1 MSDEQLRRRMKAQED
16 NYKTWKQEADKL
28 RDQLEW
34 SLNNEEKY
42 KVALNESFNRENE
55 LRAQCEKLAEALE
68 YYHTGQCTWIDG
80 SLNIAPAKQALA
92 EYRKTKG
99 K

>member
-16 NYKTWKQEADKL
+16 NYKTWKHEADRL

-42 KVALNESFNRENE
+42 KVALNESFNRENK
-55 LRAQCEKLAEALE
+55 LREQCEKLAEALE
-68 YYHTGQCTWIDG
+68 GYATADDDPET
-80 SLNIAPAKQALA
+80 APSCEAAIKALA
-92 EYRKTKG
+92 EYRKAKG